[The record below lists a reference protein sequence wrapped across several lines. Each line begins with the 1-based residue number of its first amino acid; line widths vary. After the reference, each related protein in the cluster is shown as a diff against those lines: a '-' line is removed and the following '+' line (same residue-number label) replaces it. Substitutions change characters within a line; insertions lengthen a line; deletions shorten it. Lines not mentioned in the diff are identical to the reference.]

1 VLIKELPHN
10 LEIEKAALGC
20 MLIEKNNISL
30 LKSLLQAEDF
40 YKSIHSDIYKAIIK
54 LDDEGKQI
62 DLLTLTDELRGN
74 IEPSLVIEIMDSTVV
89 LDNAKAYANRLKEYR
104 KRRDIIKYSEQLQKK
119 AYEGDY
125 SNELKAIESI
135 SIENSNVQLIKA
147 SELINETLNNLEEY
161 QNNGGI
167 SNAISTGFT
176 DIDHK
181 IIGIKK
187 GELAV
192 IAARPSMGKTA
203 FMMNLTEN
211 ISVKQKK
218 ATAIFSMEMAKEQIM
233 QRLISGIALVD
244 SSKMQKGKLIENDWS
259 NIARSTSVINNS
271 PLYLDDSTPQ
281 TVSQIKAKCKEIKGI
296 EVVFIDYLDYI
307 MHENKTDNR
316 VQQISEITKGLKI
329 MAKQLN
335 IAVVLLVQLSR
346 ACEQRVNKRPI
357 LSDLRDSG
365 AIEQDADLVI
375 FLYRDEYYNPDTD
388 KKNLAEVITAKNR
401 NGQTGTSELVWLGN
415 YTKFAN
421 KTVKQ

>member
-1 VLIKELPHN
+1 MLKELPHN

-20 MLIEKNNISL
+20 MLIEKENISL
-30 LKSLLQAEDF
+30 LKSILRAEDF
-40 YKSIHSDIYKAIIK
+40 YKSIHSDIFNTIIK
-54 LDDEGKQI
+54 LDDEGKPI
-62 DLLTLTDELRGN
+62 DLLTLTDELKVI
-74 IEPSLVIEIMDSTVV
+74 IEPNMIIDIMNTPPAVGNVKS
-89 LDNAKAYANRLKEYR
+89 YAMRIKDY
-104 KRRDIIKYSEQLQKK
+104 KRRRDLIRCSEELHKK

-125 SNELKAIESI
+125 TKELKALENVSI
-135 SIENSNVQLIKA
+135 GSNDVSLIKA
-147 SELINETLNNLEEY
+147 SELINDTLDSLEEY
-161 QNNGGI
+161 QNHGGI
-167 SNAISTGFT
+167 SSAISTGFA
-176 DIDHK
+176 DLDNK
-181 IIGIKK
+181 VIGIKK
-187 GELAV
+187 GELTV
-192 IAARPSMGKTA
+192 LAARPSMGKTS
-203 FMMNLTEN
+203 FIMNLAEH
-211 ISVKQKK
+211 ISIKQQKT
-218 ATAIFSMEMAKEQIM
+218 TALFSMEMSKEQIM
-233 QRLISGIALVD
+233 QRLVSSISLVD
-244 SSKMQKGKLIENDWS
+244 SCKMQKGLLTEDDWS
-259 NIARSTSVINNS
+259 KIAQSTSLINKS

-281 TVSQIKAKCKEIKGI
+281 TVSQIKAKCKEIKGLDI
-296 EVVFIDYLDYI
+296 VFIDYLDYV
-307 MHENKTDNR
+307 MHEGKIENR

-421 KTVKQ
+421 KIVKQ